1 MIAEFFLDLC
11 FIREH
16 EPEQHFEQAVEQQLQ
31 SLFTGKGSWHMEA
44 KQQDQELVDIV
55 VAEVKGMA
63 KWQCE
68 EEILAYLEENAA
80 LRFMDWLQGYRIQ
93 LDIKEA
99 HEGCSHCGKN

>member
-1 MIAEFFLDLC
+1 MNVEFFLDLC

-16 EPEQHFEQAVEQQLQ
+16 EPEPIHRFEQAVQKQLDH
-31 SLFTGKGSWHMEA
+31 LFSGTGSWYTEG
-44 KQQDQELVDIV
+44 KQQDQADIV

-63 KWQCE
+63 KWQSE
-68 EEILAYLEENAA
+68 EDIVAYIEANAA
-80 LRFMDWLQGYRIQ
+80 PPFMAWLQGYRIQ